1 MSKIT
6 DEKDLIAN
14 LELEIEKHINN
25 NILIQQSTNDALNLI
40 LDKHNVQMLKSMEI
54 LSDIM
59 CNVRNKINNMRIGN
73 ERKH

>member
-59 CNVRNKINNMRIGN
+59 CNVRNKINNMRI
-73 ERKH
+73 